1 MPDTTLVGTELDA
14 LHLTAKASFR
24 AKNLSAY
31 IGLFAPSLKYKQPDG
46 HVIGRDELARDVE
59 SQFQSVDAVDT
70 SYVRESL
77 QLDGDRVTE
86 LLTQTASVTTR
97 YFLFFKRTWC
107 LTRRGRYTWV
117 RLRDGWKIDQVD
129 VLSESIGRGAA

>member
-77 QLDGDRVTE
+77 QLDGDRVK
-86 LLTQTASVTTR
+86 LGVTAPRHITV
-97 YFLFFKRTWC
+97 
-107 LTRRGRYTWV
+107 
-117 RLRDGWKIDQVD
+117 LREEIFQQVQ
-129 VLSESIGRGAA
+129 SANAGAASATARPPLAAIASALQRR